1 MSMSRSPHRSSQGA
15 MALLRKNVFGAKVT
29 IRSRPLP
36 AFDLSRYRC
45 EGATG
50 GVSGGRRTRLQLTGR
65 GRNHPPRRGVI
76 FSLAATA

>member
-36 AFDLSRYRC
+36 AFDLSGRGLRWPAYTSSAHRK
-45 EGATG
+45 GQKPSPATG
-50 GVSGGRRTRLQLTGR
+50 G
-65 GRNHPPRRGVI
+65 N